1 MIAAA
6 VYVRRSTE
14 QNAVADQAK
23 SITRQIEHTTAYAR
37 RKGWIIDPANVF
49 SDDGVSRALCG
60 AQRPGLARL
69 LNALKPS
76 PPFQML
82 VMSEESRLG
91 REAIETGWTLK
102 QIMDAG
108 VRVSFYLE
116 DQERT
121 LDTAMDKAMLSLT
134 NFASEMERERARQR
148 TTDAMIRKAR
158 AGHVVGGKVFGYRN
172 VEIVAADGRRSHVTR
187 VVDPSQATI
196 VHRIFED
203 YAGGFGLVRIAKRL
217 NAEGLTPPRARGWA
231 PSAIREIL
239 RRELYRGVVIWN
251 RSAKDVRVGAKQQ
264 RRRDEREWI
273 RRDAP

>member
-1 MIAAA
+1 
-6 VYVRRSTE
+6 
-14 QNAVADQAK
+14 
-23 SITRQIEHTTAYAR
+23 
-37 RKGWIIDPANVF
+37 
-49 SDDGVSRALCG
+49 
-60 AQRPGLARL
+60 
-69 LNALKPS
+69 
-76 PPFQML
+76 
-82 VMSEESRLG
+82 
-91 REAIETGWTLK
+91 
-102 QIMDAG
+102 
-108 VRVSFYLE
+108 
-116 DQERT
+116 
-121 LDTAMDKAMLSLT
+121 MLSLT